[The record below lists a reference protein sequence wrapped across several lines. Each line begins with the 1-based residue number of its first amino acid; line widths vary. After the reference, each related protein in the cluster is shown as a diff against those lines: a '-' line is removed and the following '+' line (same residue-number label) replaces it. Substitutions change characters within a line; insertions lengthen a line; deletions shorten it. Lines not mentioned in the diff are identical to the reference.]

1 MVIFV
6 GDDAAQVGRHT
17 ANIMNMSA
25 VMTVALR
32 RITTVY
38 IKYIECL
45 LADSAGL
52 NRGLAVG
59 PMKSIHEVF

>member
-6 GDDAAQVGRHT
+6 GDDAPQVGTHT

-32 RITTVY
+32 RVTTVY
-38 IKYIECL
+38 IKYIGWL
-45 LADSAGL
+45 LADW
-52 NRGLAVG
+52 LA
-59 PMKSIHEVF
+59 ETEA